1 MKCIILLSTFMAF
14 LNIEAQ
20 IKTTYKYDAIQRVT
34 QVNFQDGGF
43 ETYTYDK
50 VGNRK
55 TFAKV
60 VPNDTP
66 PPSSVQN
73 TDKQDIFKIYPNPTD
88 GVFSMEGNLTSPSES
103 VIKLYDISG
112 REIKS
117 FTIPKTAI
125 VFQTIDITTVPG
137 GNYLLVINY
146 GDRKRSWNIIKQ

>member
-1 MKCIILLSTFMAF
+1 MTGTLILIF
-14 LNIEAQ
+14 LNLKSQE
-20 IKTTYKYDAIQRVT
+20 KTNYKYDAIQRIIRVD
-34 QVNFQDGGF
+34 FQNGGY

-55 TFAKV
+55 SFIKLIPKPIDST
-60 VPNDTP
+60 PN
-66 PPSSVQN
+66 SIQN
-73 TDKQDIFKIYPNPTD
+73 SEIQDVFKIYPNPTD
-88 GVFSMEGNLTSPSES
+88 GVFSLEGNLNSPAES

-117 FTIPKTAI
+117 FTVLKTAI
-125 VFQTIDITTVPG
+125 VFQTIDITTVPS